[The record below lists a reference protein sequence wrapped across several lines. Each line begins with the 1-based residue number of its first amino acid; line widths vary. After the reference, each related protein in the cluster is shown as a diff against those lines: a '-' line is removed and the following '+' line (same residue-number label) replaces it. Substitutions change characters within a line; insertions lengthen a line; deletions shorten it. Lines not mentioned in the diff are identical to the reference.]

1 MTTEN
6 LNANKNFKNYFLP
19 DSLDEMGDCA
29 HLRVN
34 FIAQTLG
41 DAIAFS
47 EDMPI
52 RILDIGQL
60 KKLPSIINELIENK
74 HISKQYQEVC
84 GDSTSLSKKIKSSF
98 GKHKLDV
105 LSEEFTSRA
114 QTYFESI
121 EKLIDDLQ
129 QSDTFRNIATT
140 FCVDQLNLLE
150 EQITKQVAQKKN
162 GELSELIEL
171 LRTPE
176 IQLLE
181 FLVPHL
187 ERRIWRIQP
196 SYDTPFVLLMRR
208 GMFWRL
214 YELLWL
220 YEYFKKTT
228 LDKKDFEMTSAFGI
242 PHVRID
248 AFFIGDSR
256 KLLCM
261 LGPTFEPIYIN
272 NSYVFFCK
280 RGLYLKHTFNAFIQL
295 KPEQSADHPGIEEL
309 NGALLTRS
317 FLPIEERKRHIETI
331 QAAWNLLVLASCEYD
346 VDSMSQRDI
355 ATLGIY
361 ACFISRYSK
370 NRFKH
375 LVEEVLNSFS
385 LGTDPHTINGRK
397 ELSPWYHIHTGNLEN
412 YQLTIC
418 KDKPANKRLIKVNN
432 DDTDTDVM
440 RYGERLWCDE
450 KAQELFFE
458 TGKIPQRYYRYA
470 ERATLRSRKY
480 INRRIGALSE
490 WFQRHFSTVDITN
503 HEESLL
509 GEIGRHTCRLLGEL
523 TRADVGATLY
533 HLANDKK
540 NDYRLIIAGDYA
552 DDAELSATR
561 VDRQK
566 AIDAD
571 WNNLDA
577 PHPVLCRKSVVE
589 NHFVYEPDFDPDIA
603 VLRPYPEPLKP
614 HSILIMPLY
623 MENRVIGL
631 IEVKGTQKSQFRWS
645 QRHTLHQVAS
655 VLSPY
660 FYRQNLLESLS
671 NFSRWVFN
679 AGPFA
684 LKVDYSGLPQ
694 EDEKAWP
701 LNVLAR
707 GFSNI
712 FLCRAAQIWL
722 VDKSEQDRFILSG
735 ASDPSLIE
743 KIRQDEEGETA
754 ISLNEGDR
762 NVLQPFCDELWD
774 KNSGKV
780 FAKHPFDFKVVPYR
794 LESMPKD
801 QDTLGIFKHFFETY
815 RFREMMV
822 FMLTLHTP
830 DLQETGLSKHPVIGF
845 VTLFHDHDS
854 GFSANWR
861 NTIRL
866 VNEQTSMYLEQL
878 DYMLSEDRA
887 FFRVTQHEFKQEA
900 NTFTKKIDSF
910 IRRAN
915 YQNTTLTKIQQAYRK
930 LQDARDVVSTQ
941 VNEKTLVAHELDNLL
956 SALGHQLS
964 EGIDS
969 VTQQQQ
975 ALTEAR
981 EAYTKLNNKID
992 AISSHKMD
1000 IFLGL
1005 DPNENPVDCNL
1016 NIMFNDVYGSRKKEL
1031 DTKNI
1036 KFKNNFPSNFS
1047 WKVRREPLRRI
1058 IQNLM
1063 DNVVKYALKDSTFS
1077 AGLATDSSFDVEN
1090 DADFDSTI
1098 KAPFNAGIRG
1108 KSAMDKAEGE
1118 GFGLYI
1124 VKLCAKLIGCQC
1136 KFTQRKYPG
1145 ELKATITIKIIKQPE
1160 WK

>member
-6 LNANKNFKNYFLP
+6 LNENKNFRNYFLP
-19 DSLDEMGDCA
+19 DSLDEKGDCA
-29 HLRVN
+29 RLRVN

-47 EDMPI
+47 EDMPV
-52 RILDIGQL
+52 RILDISQL
-60 KKLPSIINELIENK
+60 IKLPEIINKLAEDK
-74 HISKQYQEVC
+74 FISKQYQETY
-84 GDSTSLSKKIKSSF
+84 GDSTSLSKKIKNVF
-98 GKHKLDV
+98 GKNKLNV
-105 LSEEFTSRA
+105 FSEQFTSRT
-114 QTYFESI
+114 QTYLEAI
-121 EKLIDDLQ
+121 RKLIEDLLEN
-129 QSDTFRNIATT
+129 DEYENIATA
-140 FCVDQLNLLE
+140 FCVDQLNHLE
-150 EQITKQVAQKKN
+150 DQITEKIAQKKDS
-162 GELSELIEL
+162 ELDELIEL
-171 LRTPE
+171 LKKPE

-187 ERRIWRIQP
+187 EHRIWRIQP

-208 GMFWRL
+208 GIFWRL

-220 YEYFKKTT
+220 YEHFKKNVS
-228 LDKKDFEMTSAFGI
+228 DKSDSPITSAFGI

-248 AFFIGDSR
+248 SFFIGNS
-256 KLLCM
+256 KQLLCM
-261 LGPTFEPIYIN
+261 LGPIFEPIDIN

-280 RGLYLKHTFNAFIQL
+280 RGLYLKHIFNAFIQL

-331 QAAWNLLVLASCEYD
+331 QTAWNLLVSASCEYDD

-370 NRFKH
+370 NRLKRLFESH
-375 LVEEVLNSFS
+375 LNSFC
-385 LGTDPHTINGRK
+385 LGTDPHTINGRNR
-397 ELSPWYHIHTGNLEN
+397 LSPWYLIRTNDLEN

-418 KDKPANKRLIKVNN
+418 QKKPEDKRLIDVNAG
-432 DDTDTDVM
+432 
-440 RYGERLWCDE
+440 RGIEEFGERLWCNE
-450 KAQELFFE
+450 GARELFE
-458 TGKIPQRYYRYA
+458 KGKIPQRYFRYA

-490 WFQRHFSTVDITN
+490 WFQRHFSTVDVTS

-509 GEIGRHTCRLLGEL
+509 GRIGRQTCRLLCEL

-533 HLANDKK
+533 HLANDQ
-540 NDYRLIIAGDYA
+540 NNEYRLMIAGDYS

-561 VDRQK
+561 SERQK
-566 AIDAD
+566 AIDND
-571 WNNLDA
+571 WNNPDTA
-577 PHPVLCRKSVVE
+577 PVLSCKSIVE
-589 NHFVYEPDFDPDIA
+589 NRFVYESDCDTDIA
-603 VLRPYPEPLKP
+603 VLRPYPKSLRP
-614 HSILIMPLY
+614 HSILVMPLY

-645 QRHTLHQVAS
+645 QRHALHQVAS

-671 NFSRWVFN
+671 NISRWVFD

-684 LKVDYSGLPQ
+684 LRDDYFGLSK
-694 EDEKAWP
+694 EDKKAWP
-701 LNVLAR
+701 LNALAR

-722 VDKSEQDRFILSG
+722 VDKLEQDRFILRG

-743 KIRQDEEGETA
+743 KIRQDKEGETA
-754 ISLNEGDR
+754 ITLIEGDC
-762 NVLQPFCDELWD
+762 NILQPFCDDLWN
-774 KNSGKV
+774 KNGGKV
-780 FAKHPFDFKVVPYR
+780 LAKDPFDFKVVPYTP
-794 LESMPKD
+794 ESMPRD

-815 RFREMMV
+815 LFKEMMV
-822 FMLTLHTP
+822 FMLTLHTS
-830 DLQETGLSKHPVIGF
+830 DLQGTGQSKHPVIGF

-900 NTFTKKIDSF
+900 NTFTNKIDSF
-910 IRRAN
+910 IRRAK

-930 LQDARDVVSTQ
+930 LQDTRDAVSMQ
-941 VNEKTLVAHELDNLL
+941 VSEKTEIVHELDNLL
-956 SALGHQLS
+956 STLGHQLR

-969 VTQQQQ
+969 ATQQQQ

-981 EAYTKLNNKID
+981 EAYEKLHYKID

-1000 IFLGL
+1000 LFLGL
-1005 DPNENPVDCNL
+1005 DPTESRVDCNL
-1016 NIMFNDVYGSRKKEL
+1016 RDMFNDVYASRSKEL
-1031 DTKNI
+1031 ATKNI
-1036 KFKNNFPSNFS
+1036 NFRNNFPSDFS

-1077 AGLATDSSFDVEN
+1077 AGLATDSSFYVEN
-1090 DADFDSTI
+1090 DANFDPTI
-1098 KAPFNAGIRG
+1098 KAPFNAGMRG
-1108 KSAMDKAEGE
+1108 KNAMDKAEGE

-1136 KFTQRKYPG
+1136 KFIQKKYSG
-1145 ELKATITIKIIKQPE
+1145 ALIATIAIEIIKQPE